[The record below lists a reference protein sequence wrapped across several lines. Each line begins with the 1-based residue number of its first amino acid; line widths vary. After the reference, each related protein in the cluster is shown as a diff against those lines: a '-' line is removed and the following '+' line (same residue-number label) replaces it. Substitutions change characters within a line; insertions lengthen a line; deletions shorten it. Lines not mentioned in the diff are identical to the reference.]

1 MDKKELCKKILEI
14 YPDIGQ
20 CGINLDVDYDDE
32 KKTWVV
38 HLERKGKKLD
48 HYLDEEDIKACLEGR
63 QCVALGIQIG
73 ELKKDVEEMPPTR
86 QSEGV

>member
-1 MDKKELCKKILEI
+1 MDKKEFYKKIEQI

-20 CGINLDVDYDDE
+20 CGINLDVDYDE
-32 KKTWVV
+32 GKKAWVV
-38 HLERKGKKLD
+38 HIERKGKKLD
-48 HYLDEEDIKACLEGR
+48 HYLDEEDLNACMEGR

-86 QSEGV
+86 Q